1 MHFEALRQAQL
12 RHFQS
17 VEAVGLMT
25 HLTVEVRVLVVI
37 VLMAVTVAELIA
49 HTLAAPFYYMH
60 PVSYT
65 HLTLP
70 TILRV

>member
-37 VLMAVTVAELIA
+37 MLMAVTVAELIA
-49 HTLAAPFYYMH
+49 RTVIAPLDGVYDASLME
-60 PVSYT
+60 
-65 HLTLP
+65 
-70 TILRV
+70 